1 MAEPEDRM
9 GPEDMATVAA
19 RDQLWA
25 GLRALG
31 PEIERLADGAF
42 DGTERQRQVVQ
53 LLARIVS
60 AELAFRAGQTP

>member
-9 GPEDMATVAA
+9 GPEDMAAVAA

-25 GLRALG
+25 GLRVLS
-31 PEIERLADGAF
+31 PDIERLAEGAF

-60 AELAFRAGQTP
+60 AELAFRAGQTY